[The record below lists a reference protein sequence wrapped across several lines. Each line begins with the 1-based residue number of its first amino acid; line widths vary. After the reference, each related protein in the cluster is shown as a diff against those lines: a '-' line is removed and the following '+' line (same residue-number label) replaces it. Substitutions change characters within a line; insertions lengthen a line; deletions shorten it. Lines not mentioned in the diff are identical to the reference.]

1 MSQVTAHTD
10 KKIGT
15 ISPLLYGHF
24 AEHIGGVIYDGLWVG
39 KDSEIP
45 NIHGF
50 RLDLIEKL
58 KRISPSVIR
67 WPGGCFA
74 ETYDWRDG
82 IGDDR
87 PVRPTW
93 WTRQDGL
100 YENNAFG
107 THEFM
112 ELCTLVGAE
121 PYLAINAT
129 SLTPMDARNWVDY
142 CNSPAGTT
150 TLAAQREKNGAKD
163 PFDVKFLGIGNE
175 NWGGGGTMC
184 AAQYAWEYRKYAT
197 IVRNAAPNA
206 KIIAGAAN
214 QHSIQWTEAFLETL
228 NETYGT
234 PVQVDAISHHYYFS
248 DAEDVGFSKEGWD
261 KLIGKAKKI
270 EEDIQTL
277 IALLEKEGRRDQIK
291 IYLDEWGSM
300 HSKGVNAK
308 EKNQLFR
315 QQVTQRDAVA
325 VALTFNIFHRYC
337 YAVEMANIAQLVNCL
352 SSLFLT
358 DGEKCIET
366 PVYHVFDM
374 YRAHQGAEAVQVD
387 TSDSEI
393 SVSASVKDG
402 GMLLTLANLSFSEDK
417 EISLN
422 LGPDWSSCGTAVMLC
437 PESPLDYNDFDA
449 PDRVHPVQ
457 QKCDIRHPIA
467 LPRGAVVAVS
477 VREREGVK

>member
-1 MSQVTAHTD
+1 MMQLTVHSNE
-10 KKIGT
+10 KIGT

-24 AEHIGGVIYDGLWVG
+24 AEHIGGVIYGGLWVG
-39 KDSEIP
+39 KDSDIP

-82 IGDDR
+82 IGTDR

-112 ELCTLVGAE
+112 EFCALVGAE

-150 TLAAQREKNGAKD
+150 TLAVQREKNGAKD
-163 PFDVKFLGIGNE
+163 PFHVKFFGIGNE

-184 AAQYAWEYRKYAT
+184 AQQYAWEYRKYAT
-197 IVRNAAPNA
+197 VVRNAAPNA
-206 KIIAGAAN
+206 KLIAGAAN
-214 QHSIQWTEAFLETL
+214 QHSIQWTESFLASL

-234 PVQVDAISHHYYFS
+234 PVQVDGLSHHYYFS

-270 EEDIQTL
+270 EEDILAL
-277 IALLEKEGRRDQIK
+277 IALLEKEGRSDQMK
-291 IYLDEWGSM
+291 LYLDEWGSM
-300 HSKGVNAK
+300 CSKGVNAK
-308 EKNQLFR
+308 EMNQLFR

-325 VALTFNIFHRYC
+325 VALIFNIFHRYC

-374 YRAHQGAEAVQVD
+374 YRGHQGAEAVQVE
-387 TSDSEI
+387 TGDSEV

-402 GMLLTLANLSFSEDK
+402 KMLITLANLSFCDDK

-422 LGPDWSSCGTAVMLC
+422 LGSDWSRSARAVMLC
-437 PESPLDYNDFDA
+437 AENLCDYNDFDTPA
-449 PDRVHPVQ
+449 RIHPVE
-457 QKCDIRHPIA
+457 KELDINAPIV
-467 LPRGAVVAVS
+467 LPKGAVIAIS
-477 VREREGVK
+477 VCERKGAN

>member
-1 MSQVTAHTD
+1 MQVTVHSNE
-10 KKIGT
+10 KIGT

-24 AEHIGGVIYDGLWVG
+24 AEHIGGVIYGGVWVG
-39 KDSEIP
+39 EDSAIP

-82 IGDDR
+82 IGTDR

-93 WTRQDGL
+93 WTRDDGL

-112 ELCTLVGAE
+112 ELCALVGAE

-150 TLAAQREKNGAKD
+150 TLAAEREKNGSKE
-163 PFDVKFLGIGNE
+163 PFDVKFFGIGNE

-184 AAQYAWEYRKYAT
+184 AQQYAWEYRKYAT
-197 IVRNAAPNA
+197 VVRNAAPNA
-206 KIIAGAAN
+206 KLIAGAAN
-214 QHSIQWTEAFLETL
+214 QHSIKWTESFLASL

-234 PVQVDAISHHYYFS
+234 PVQVDGLSHHYYFA
-248 DAEDVGFSKEGWD
+248 DAEDVGFTQEGWD
-261 KLIGKAKKI
+261 KMIGKAKKI

-277 IALLEKEGRRDQIK
+277 IALLEKDGRSGQMK
-291 IYLDEWGSM
+291 LYLDEWGSM
-300 HSKGVNAK
+300 CSKGVNAK
-308 EKNQLFR
+308 EMNQLFR

-325 VALTFNIFHRYC
+325 VALTFHIFHRYC

-352 SSLFLT
+352 SALFLT

-387 TSDSEI
+387 TADSEI
-393 SVSASVKDG
+393 SASASVKDG
-402 GMLLTLANLSFSEDK
+402 KLLLTLTNLSFCDDK

-422 LGPDWSSCGTAVMLC
+422 LGSDWSSSASAAMLC
-437 PESPLDYNDFDA
+437 AENLCDYNDFDA
-449 PDRVHPVQ
+449 PNRIHPVE
-457 QKCDIRHPIA
+457 KELDINTPFV
-467 LPRGAVVAVS
+467 LPRGAVIAISVS
-477 VREREGVK
+477 EAKGVN

>member
-1 MSQVTAHTD
+1 MQVTVHSND
-10 KKIGT
+10 KIGT

-24 AEHIGGVIYDGLWVG
+24 AEHIGGVIYGGLWVG
-39 KDSEIP
+39 KDSRIP
-45 NIHGF
+45 NINGF
-50 RLDLIEKL
+50 RLDIVEKL
-58 KRISPSVIR
+58 KRIAPSVIR

-82 IGDDR
+82 IGTDR
-87 PVRPTW
+87 PIRPSW

-112 ELCTLVGAE
+112 EFCALVGAE

-150 TLAAQREKNGAKD
+150 TLAALREKNGAKD
-163 PFDVKFLGIGNE
+163 PFDVKFFGIGNE

-184 AAQYAWEYRKYAT
+184 AQQYAWEYRKYAT
-197 IVRNAAPNA
+197 VVRNAAPNA
-206 KIIAGAAN
+206 KLIAGAAN
-214 QHSIQWTEAFLETL
+214 QHSIQWTESFLASL

-234 PVQVDAISHHYYFS
+234 PVQVDGLSHHYYFS
-248 DAEDVGFSKEGWD
+248 DAEDVGFTQDGWD

-277 IALLEKEGRRDQIK
+277 IALLEKEGRSGQMK
-291 IYLDEWGSM
+291 LYFDEWGSM
-300 HSKGVNAK
+300 CSKGVNAK
-308 EKNQLFR
+308 EMNQLFR

-352 SSLFLT
+352 SALFLT
-358 DGEKCIET
+358 DDDKCIET

-374 YRAHQGAEAVQVD
+374 YRGHQGAEAVQVAS
-387 TSDSEI
+387 SDSEI

-402 GMLLTLANLSFSEDK
+402 KMLITMANLSYSEDK
-417 EISLN
+417 QLLLELGKEWGSAAEITILS
-422 LGPDWSSCGTAVMLC
+422 
-437 PESPLDYNDFDA
+437 PENPNDYNDFDT
-449 PDRVHPVQ
+449 PDRVRPSKQ
-457 QKCDIRHPIA
+457 RCDISQA
-467 LPRGAVVAVS
+467 VLLPRGAVIAIS
-477 VREREGVK
+477 VCEK

>member
-1 MSQVTAHTD
+1 MQVTVHSND
-10 KKIGT
+10 KIGT

-24 AEHIGGVIYDGLWVG
+24 AEHIGGVIYGGLWVG
-39 KDSEIP
+39 KDSRIP
-45 NIHGF
+45 NINGF
-50 RLDLIEKL
+50 RLDIVEKL

-82 IGDDR
+82 IGTDR
-87 PVRPTW
+87 PIRPTW

-107 THEFM
+107 THELM
-112 ELCTLVGAE
+112 EFCALVGAE

-129 SLTPMDARNWVDY
+129 SMTPMDARNWVDY
-142 CNSPAGTT
+142 CNSPAGST
-150 TLAAQREKNGAKD
+150 TLAAEREKNGAKD

-184 AAQYAWEYRKYAT
+184 AQQYAWEYRKYAT
-197 IVRNAAPNA
+197 VVRNAAPNA
-206 KIIAGAAN
+206 KLVAGAAN
-214 QHSIQWTEAFLETL
+214 QHSIQWTESFLASL

-234 PVQVDAISHHYYFS
+234 PVQVDGLSHHYYFS
-248 DAEDVGFSKEGWD
+248 DAEDVGFTQDGWD

-277 IALLEKEGRRDQIK
+277 IALLEKEGRSGQMK
-291 IYLDEWGSM
+291 LYFDEWGSM
-300 HSKGVNAK
+300 CSKGVNAK
-308 EKNQLFR
+308 EMNQLFR

-352 SSLFLT
+352 SALFLT
-358 DGEKCIET
+358 DDDKCIET

-374 YRAHQGAEAVQVD
+374 YRGHQGAEAVQVAS
-387 TSDSEI
+387 SDSEI

-402 GMLLTLANLSFSEDK
+402 KMLITMANLSYSEDK
-417 EISLN
+417 QLLLELGKEWGSAAEITILS
-422 LGPDWSSCGTAVMLC
+422 
-437 PESPLDYNDFDA
+437 PENPNDYNDFDT
-449 PDRVHPVQ
+449 PDRVRPS
-457 QKCDIRHPIA
+457 KLRCDISQA
-467 LPRGAVVAVS
+467 VLLPRGAVIAIS
-477 VREREGVK
+477 VCEK

>member
-1 MSQVTAHTD
+1 MQVTVHSND
-10 KKIGT
+10 KIGT

-24 AEHIGGVIYDGLWVG
+24 AEHIGGVIYGGVWVG
-39 KDSEIP
+39 KDSVIP

-50 RLDLIEKL
+50 RSDLIEKL

-82 IGDDR
+82 VGEDR

-100 YENNAFG
+100 YEDNTFG

-112 ELCTLVGAE
+112 EFCALVGAE

-150 TLAAQREKNGAKD
+150 TLAALREKNGAKD
-163 PFDVKFLGIGNE
+163 PFDVKFFGIGNE

-184 AAQYAWEYRKYAT
+184 AQQYAWEYRKYAT
-197 IVRNAAPNA
+197 VVRNTAPNA
-206 KIIAGAAN
+206 KLIAGAAN
-214 QHSIQWTEAFLETL
+214 QHSIQWTKSFLESL

-234 PVQVDAISHHYYFS
+234 PVQVDGISHHYYFS
-248 DAEDVGFSKEGWD
+248 DAEDIGFSKEGWD
-261 KLIGKAKKI
+261 KLIGNAKKL

-277 IALLEKEGRRDQIK
+277 IALLENEGRSNQIK
-291 IYLDEWGSM
+291 LYLDEWGSM
-300 HSKGVNAK
+300 YSKGVDAE

-352 SSLFLT
+352 SALFLT
-358 DGEKCIET
+358 DGDKCIET
-366 PVYHVFDM
+366 PVYHVFHM

-387 TSDSEI
+387 TGDSEI
-393 SVSASVKDG
+393 SASASVKDG
-402 GMLLTLANLSFSEDK
+402 KLLLTLANLSFCDDK
-417 EISLN
+417 KISLN
-422 LGPDWSSCGTAVMLC
+422 LGSDWSSSASAVMLSA
-437 PESPLDYNDFDA
+437 ENLHDYNDFDA
-449 PDRVHPVQ
+449 PDRVHPMEMEYN
-457 QKCDIRHPIA
+457 IRNSIL
-467 LPRGAVVAVS
+467 LPRGAVMAVS
-477 VREREGVK
+477 VCVKEGVK

>member
-1 MSQVTAHTD
+1 MQVTVHSND
-10 KKIGT
+10 KIGT

-24 AEHIGGVIYDGLWVG
+24 AEHIGGVIYGGLWVG
-39 KDSEIP
+39 KDSRIP
-45 NIHGF
+45 NINGF
-50 RLDLIEKL
+50 RLDIVEKL

-82 IGDDR
+82 IGTDR
-87 PVRPTW
+87 PIRPSW

-112 ELCTLVGAE
+112 EFCALVGAE

-129 SLTPMDARNWVDY
+129 SQTPMDARNWVDY

-150 TLAAQREKNGAKD
+150 TLAALREKNGAKD
-163 PFDVKFLGIGNE
+163 PFDVKFFGIGNE

-184 AAQYAWEYRKYAT
+184 AQQYAWEYRKYAT
-197 IVRNAAPNA
+197 VVRNAAPNA
-206 KIIAGAAN
+206 KLVAGAAN
-214 QHSIQWTEAFLETL
+214 QHSIQWTESFLASL

-234 PVQVDAISHHYYFS
+234 PVQVDGLSHHYYFS
-248 DAEDVGFSKEGWD
+248 DAEDVGFTQDGWD

-277 IALLEKEGRRDQIK
+277 IALLEKEGRSGQMK
-291 IYLDEWGSM
+291 LYFDEWGSM
-300 HSKGVNAK
+300 CSKGVNAK
-308 EKNQLFR
+308 EMNQLFR

-352 SSLFLT
+352 SALFLT
-358 DGEKCIET
+358 DDDKCIET

-374 YRAHQGAEAVQVD
+374 YRGHQGAAALQVE

-393 SVSASVKDG
+393 SVSASVKDDK
-402 GMLLTLANLSFSEDK
+402 MLITMANLSYSEDK
-417 EISLN
+417 QLQLELGKEWGSVAEITILS
-422 LGPDWSSCGTAVMLC
+422 
-437 PESPLDYNDFDA
+437 PENPNDYNDFDT
-449 PDRVHPVQ
+449 PDRVRPS
-457 QKCDIRHPIA
+457 KLECDISQA
-467 LPRGAVVAVS
+467 VLLPRGAVIAIS
-477 VREREGVK
+477 VCEK